1 MVRVAWL
8 LALIIGLTPR
18 SGEALAIY
26 GELPS
31 SIHADERYVFYS
43 HGRIVE
49 GESEM
54 PRHPEY
60 GVYDF
65 PKIKRALFD
74 SGGFNLIAYHRPA
87 NADVAAQAKLLE
99 SWVRRLVAAGVKP
112 AHITLI
118 GFSKGGQIT
127 AYAADSLSGLGLN
140 IALMGICDHGDFH
153 PDPPLRLGGKLLSI
167 YETSDVVGSCAKLAA
182 HSSLVSFE
190 EVSIST
196 GQKHGAFF
204 TPRPEW
210 VGPLTQWIKKAM
222 DASGEPVTPH

>member
-1 MVRVAWL
+1 MVRVAWFL
-8 LALIIGLTPR
+8 IGLIGFASR
-18 SGEALAIY
+18 AGEAVEIY

-49 GESEM
+49 GESET

-65 PKIKRALFD
+65 PKIKQALFERGD
-74 SGGFNLIAYHRPA
+74 FNLIAYHRAA
-87 NADVAAQAKLLE
+87 NADVVSEATRLE
-99 SWVRRLVAAGVKP
+99 LWVRRLVAAGVKP

-140 IALMGICDHGDFH
+140 IALMGICDNGDFH

-190 EVSIST
+190 EVPIST
-196 GQKHGAFF
+196 GKKHGAFF

-210 VGPLTQWIKKAM
+210 VGPLTEWIKKAM
-222 DASGEPVTPH
+222 AAGEPVTPH